1 VGTEFGAPFSVDIDS
16 GLTFLIDQGHVIRSE
31 SRITLSEQAGIYLKT
46 LTTLELNRE
55 RTECLSAACASTAAL
70 SPGMV
75 SSALARDPELARAR
89 KVPMT
94 RSLLEEVAVTELYG
108 QFSVIQQNL
117 RFEYDDL
124 RVPAVVWLSA
134 LQSLD
139 APAVEG

>member
-1 VGTEFGAPFSVDIDS
+1 
-16 GLTFLIDQGHVIRSE
+16 
-31 SRITLSEQAGIYLKT
+31 
-46 LTTLELNRE
+46 
-55 RTECLSAACASTAAL
+55 
-70 SPGMV
+70 MV

-108 QFSVIQQNL
+108 QFSVIQRNL

-139 APAVEG
+139 AQAVEG